1 MLLNSLFDMLP
12 LRFTT
17 QDFTTSWQRQEVW
30 IVTDCT
36 VSVFSSNKFD
46 DEVGKE
52 VEQKSMD
59 ETTPSQSFLGRYD
72 SKHKESLSKAIIEAK
87 QTLKDIENIVSLA
100 HIKIKPAKSRNSL
113 LKKGNVTKK

>member
-52 VEQKSMD
+52 VEQRSMD
-59 ETTPSQSFLGRYD
+59 ETTPSQSFLG
-72 SKHKESLSKAIIEAK
+72 
-87 QTLKDIENIVSLA
+87 
-100 HIKIKPAKSRNSL
+100 
-113 LKKGNVTKK
+113 